1 MGEWMNQPMAK
12 NAYAIVTMYIIYY
25 NNCIGLQI
33 NAIENETYKL
43 EITVAG
49 LGVESF
55 ASATGFPAQSLLNQ
69 AWPRHGLCLLLL
81 RLLIR

>member
-1 MGEWMNQPMAK
+1 M
-12 NAYAIVTMYIIYY
+12 IYY
-25 NNCIGLQI
+25 KNCIGLHI

-55 ASATGFPAQSLLNQ
+55 TSATGFPAQSLLNQ
-69 AWPRHGLCLLLL
+69 ASPRHGLCLLLL